1 VYSSPFS
8 SPALARSDPSFLA
21 EKRVLFVTN
30 NATKSRR
37 NYKKKFDGLGIE
49 AHVVRIF
56 SSIRALL
63 VHRPHSCCTRQ
74 DEVFGS
80 AYAAAVYLS
89 SVLNFP
95 MDKRVY
101 VIGMSGLEDELRSEG
116 ISFIGGTVSIT
127 SSVIILSMRASHLP
141 VAGSCR

>member
-1 VYSSPFS
+1 MARRPSHRRRGGRPPYSTHPEYVTVQQALLAPVPTHPIPVPFACAS
-8 SPALARSDPSFLA
+8 LALARSIRSSRSFFP

-49 AHVVRIF
+49 AHVVRISPQF
-56 SSIRALL
+56 DVPPHHLL
-63 VHRPHSCCTRQ
+63 LANIPIFVLHWQ

-89 SVLNFP
+89 SVLKFP
-95 MDKRVY
+95 M
-101 VIGMSGLEDELRSEG
+101 
-116 ISFIGGTVSIT
+116 
-127 SSVIILSMRASHLP
+127 
-141 VAGSCR
+141 